1 MTLTDLIDDRHW
13 PLYKAIVS
21 TDLVEQL
28 DANVRATTVPSP
40 MVADQKHRLLIIGEV
55 TLDCDFRDNK
65 FLLNAVV
72 AEGVGLLL
80 IGQPGLEKMGVIN
93 CGAKT
98 LTFPYGVVYNGR
110 LAIS

>member
-40 MVADQKHRLLIIGEV
+40 IEYGHRWWRLQADFAETKP
-55 TLDCDFRDNK
+55 LD
-65 FLLNAVV
+65 VS
-72 AEGVGLLL
+72 
-80 IGQPGLEKMGVIN
+80 
-93 CGAKT
+93 GAYH
-98 LTFPYGVVYNGR
+98 FNE
-110 LAIS
+110 I